1 MPELDSQLKV
11 KPEFEHMS
19 LDELCP
25 SEPSK
30 KYSFLQILQ
39 TNGLSVKAAMLIYTH
54 GNNVGNFHFIWQ
66 INEKSTSDFLTHSQ
80 HAIEEVKKAIPV
92 YHTRRMRNELKWK
105 YGKVAPN
112 VKPAILHNL
121 YKELTGDF

>member
-1 MPELDSQLKV
+1 MMFGLDSQPKV

-25 SEPSK
+25 SELSK
-30 KYSFLQILQ
+30 KYHFLQILR
-39 TNGLSVKAAMLIYTH
+39 LSVKAAMLTYTH

-66 INEKSTSDFLTHSQ
+66 INKESTSEFLTHTQ

-92 YHTRRMRNELKWK
+92 YHTRRMCNELKWK
-105 YGKVAPN
+105 
-112 VKPAILHNL
+112 
-121 YKELTGDF
+121 